1 MDKNINKQNVYISEE
16 ENTLNWIE
24 IQSSFKKSFG
34 NEIYNS
40 WLQKISL
47 VKEYND
53 YLILG
58 VPTRFFRDWIVSR
71 YLDKILEQVKSFKL
85 SLNRIEF
92 KIIEE
97 NKQNQELI
105 KIDQLNKVTEI
116 KDSILNYNR
125 LNPNL
130 SFESF
135 IKGKSNEI
143 ALSYSKKVCD
153 YVSRYNPLYICGG
166 VGLGKTH
173 LLNAIGLETQ
183 KDNNVMFI
191 SAERFMYHFIKSIK
205 KNDMVNFKD
214 FFRKSSVFIIDDIQ
228 FISGKESLQE
238 EFFHTFNSLIEKG
251 SQIIISSDRPPM
263 KLDRVQE
270 RIKSRLSG
278 GLVVD
283 IEAPDLDLKIK
294 ILKKKIEEIQ
304 NQFKENIDLS
314 DEVIN
319 YIASESKTN
328 IRELIGVLN
337 RVIAFSRV
345 HNKVL
350 TTVDCKNI
358 LKDVFSQIRVITV
371 DKIQNIVSNYFN
383 IALSDMLSQRRSR
396 PLARPRQIAMYLA
409 KKMTS
414 RSLPEIGRRFANRDH
429 TTVIH
434 AVKTITRLSDQDDE
448 MKKILIKLKVFC
460 WNSEEMQFIVK
471 RDILLKSLNFVQGV
485 VEKKNTLPIL
495 SNVLLQLKEKK
506 LTIVATDLD
515 IVFHDE
521 IEDVKVLKEGS
532 TTTSAA
538 ILYDILRKIS
548 SNSELNFDL
557 KNENKLSLK
566 E

>member
-1 MDKNINKQNVYISEE
+1 MEKNIKTNQNSFVSEE
-16 ENTLNWIE
+16 EKTLNWE
-24 IQSSFKKSFG
+24 DIQSAFKKTFG
-34 NEIYNS
+34 SEVYNS

-53 YLILG
+53 YLVLG

-97 NKQNQELI
+97 NKQNQEFI
-105 KIDQLNKVTEI
+105 KINEINKVTEI

-130 SFESF
+130 NFESF
-135 IKGKSNEI
+135 IQGKSNDI
-143 ALSYSKKVCD
+143 ALSYSKKVCEHI
-153 YVSRYNPLYICGG
+153 SRYNPLYICGG

-173 LLNAIGLETQ
+173 LLNAIGLELQ
-183 KDNNVMFI
+183 NNNNVMFI

-238 EFFHTFNSLIEKG
+238 EFFHTFNSLMDKG
-251 SQIIISSDRPPM
+251 SQIIISADRAPM
-263 KLDRVQE
+263 KLDRVQD

-283 IEAPDLDLKIK
+283 IDAPDLELKIK
-294 ILKKKIEEIQ
+294 IIKKKIEEIE
-304 NQFKENIDLS
+304 NQFKENITLN
-314 DEVIN
+314 DEVITF
-319 YIASESKTN
+319 IASESKTN

-337 RVIAFSRV
+337 RVIAFGRV
-345 HNKVL
+345 HNKNL
-350 TTVDCKNI
+350 TVHDCKNI
-358 LKDVFSQIRVITV
+358 LKDIFNQIKVITV
-371 DKIQNIVSNYFN
+371 DKIQNVVSNYFN
-383 IALSDMLSQRRSR
+383 IGLSEMLSQRRSR

-409 KKMTS
+409 KKLTT

-434 AVKTITRLSDQDDE
+434 AVKTITRLSEQDDE
-448 MKKILIKLKVFC
+448 MKKNIDQI
-460 WNSEEMQFIVK
+460 
-471 RDILLKSLNFVQGV
+471 KSL
-485 VEKKNTLPIL
+485 
-495 SNVLLQLKEKK
+495 LLEQ
-506 LTIVATDLD
+506 
-515 IVFHDE
+515 
-521 IEDVKVLKEGS
+521 
-532 TTTSAA
+532 
-538 ILYDILRKIS
+538 
-548 SNSELNFDL
+548 
-557 KNENKLSLK
+557 
-566 E
+566 

>member
-1 MDKNINKQNVYISEE
+1 MEKNNSKKQNVYISEE
-16 ENTLNWIE
+16 ENTIKWE
-24 IQSSFKKSFG
+24 DIQSLFKITFG
-34 NEIYNS
+34 SEVYSS

-47 VKEYND
+47 IKEFND

-71 YLDKILEQVKSFKL
+71 YLDKILEQVKKAKP

-97 NKQNQELI
+97 SKNDSELI
-105 KIDQLNKVTEI
+105 KINELNKVTEI

-130 SFESF
+130 NFDSF
-135 IKGKSNEI
+135 IQGKSNEI
-143 ALSYSKKVCD
+143 ALSYSKKICEHL
-153 YVSRYNPLYICGG
+153 SRYNPLYICGG

-173 LLNAIGLETQ
+173 LLNAIGLELQ
-183 KDNNVMFI
+183 GENNVMFI

-228 FISGKESLQE
+228 FIRGKESLQE
-238 EFFHTFNSLIEKG
+238 EFFHTFNSLMEKG
-251 SQIIISSDRPPM
+251 SQIIISADRTPM

-270 RIKSRLSG
+270 RIKSRLAG

-283 IEAPDLDLKIK
+283 IEIPDLELKTK
-294 ILKKKIEEIQ
+294 IIKKKIMEIES
-304 NQFKENIDLS
+304 QFKERINLS

-319 YIASESKTN
+319 YVANESKAS
-328 IRELIGVLN
+328 IRELIGILN

-350 TTVDCKNI
+350 TLSDCKNI
-358 LKDVFSQIRVITV
+358 LKDVFSQIKVITV
-371 DKIQNIVSNYFN
+371 DKIQNVVSNYYN
-383 IALSDMLSQRRSR
+383 IPLSDMLSQRRSR
-396 PLARPRQIAMYLA
+396 PLARPRQVAMYLA

-434 AVKTITRLSDQDDE
+434 AVKTITRLSEQDDE
-448 MKKILIKLKVFC
+448 MKKNINQIK
-460 WNSEEMQFIVK
+460 
-471 RDILLKSLNFVQGV
+471 D
-485 VEKKNTLPIL
+485 
-495 SNVLLQLKEKK
+495 LLQEQ
-506 LTIVATDLD
+506 
-515 IVFHDE
+515 
-521 IEDVKVLKEGS
+521 
-532 TTTSAA
+532 
-538 ILYDILRKIS
+538 
-548 SNSELNFDL
+548 
-557 KNENKLSLK
+557 
-566 E
+566 

>member
-1 MDKNINKQNVYISEE
+1 MENNNIKRQNAFTSEE
-16 ENTLNWIE
+16 EKTLNWEE
-24 IQSSFKKSFG
+24 IQTSFKNTFG
-34 NEIYNS
+34 SEVYNS

-97 NKQNQELI
+97 NKQNQEYI
-105 KIDQLNKVTEI
+105 KINELNKVTEI

-130 SFESF
+130 NFDSF
-135 IKGKSNEI
+135 IQGKSNEI
-143 ALSYSKKVCD
+143 ALSYSKKVCEHI
-153 YVSRYNPLYICGG
+153 SRYNPLYICGG

-173 LLNAIGLETQ
+173 LLNAIGLSLQ
-183 KDNNVMFI
+183 NNNNVMFI

-238 EFFHTFNSLIEKG
+238 EFFHTFNSLIDKG
-251 SQIIISSDRPPM
+251 SQIIISSDRSPM
-263 KLDRVQE
+263 KLDRVQD
-270 RIKSRLSG
+270 RIKSRLAG

-283 IEAPDLDLKIK
+283 IETPDLELKTEI
-294 ILKKKIEEIQ
+294 IKKKILEIQ
-304 NQFKENIDLS
+304 SQFKENIILD

-328 IRELIGVLN
+328 IRELIGILN
-337 RVIAFSRV
+337 RIIAFSRI
-345 HNKVL
+345 HNKNL
-350 TTVDCKNI
+350 TISDCKNI
-358 LKDVFSQIRVITV
+358 LKDVFNQIRVITV
-371 DKIQNIVSNYFN
+371 DKIQNVVSNYFN
-383 IALSDMLSQRRSR
+383 IALSEMLSQRRSR

-409 KKMTS
+409 KKMTT

-434 AVKTITRLSDQDDE
+434 AVKTITRLSEQDDE
-448 MKKILIKLKVFC
+448 MKKNISQI
-460 WNSEEMQFIVK
+460 
-471 RDILLKSLNFVQGV
+471 KSL
-485 VEKKNTLPIL
+485 
-495 SNVLLQLKEKK
+495 LLEQ
-506 LTIVATDLD
+506 
-515 IVFHDE
+515 
-521 IEDVKVLKEGS
+521 
-532 TTTSAA
+532 
-538 ILYDILRKIS
+538 
-548 SNSELNFDL
+548 
-557 KNENKLSLK
+557 
-566 E
+566 

>member
-1 MDKNINKQNVYISEE
+1 MEKNNIKKQNVYISEE
-16 ENTLNWIE
+16 EKTLVWNDV
-24 IQSSFKKSFG
+24 QASFKKTFG
-34 NEIYNS
+34 SEIYNS

-47 VKEYND
+47 IKEYND

-97 NKQNQELI
+97 VRQNQEFTRVS
-105 KIDQLNKVTEI
+105 DLNKVTEI

-130 SFESF
+130 NFDNF
-135 IKGKSNEI
+135 IQGKSNDI
-143 ALSYSKKVCD
+143 ALSYSKKVCEHI
-153 YVSRYNPLYICGG
+153 SRYNPLYICGG

-173 LLNAIGLETQ
+173 LLNAIGLSLHSE
-183 KDNNVMFI
+183 NNVMFI

-228 FISGKESLQE
+228 FISGKDSLQE
-238 EFFHTFNSLIEKG
+238 EFFHTFNSLMDKG
-251 SQIIISSDRPPM
+251 SQIIISSDRAPM
-263 KLDRVQE
+263 KLDKVQD

-283 IEAPDLDLKIK
+283 IESPDLELKTK
-294 ILKKKIEEIQ
+294 IIKKKIGEIES
-304 NQFKENIDLS
+304 QFKENINLS

-319 YIASESKTN
+319 FIASETKTN

-345 HNKVL
+345 HNKTL
-350 TTVDCKNI
+350 NIVDCKNI
-358 LKDVFSQIRVITV
+358 LKDVFNQIRVITV
-371 DKIQNIVSNYFN
+371 DKIQNVVSNFFN
-383 IALSDMLSQRRSR
+383 IQLSEMLSQRRSR

-434 AVKTITRLSDQDDE
+434 AVKTISRLSEQDDE
-448 MKKILIKLKVFC
+448 MKKNITQI
-460 WNSEEMQFIVK
+460 
-471 RDILLKSLNFVQGV
+471 KSL
-485 VEKKNTLPIL
+485 
-495 SNVLLQLKEKK
+495 LLEQQ
-506 LTIVATDLD
+506 
-515 IVFHDE
+515 
-521 IEDVKVLKEGS
+521 
-532 TTTSAA
+532 
-538 ILYDILRKIS
+538 
-548 SNSELNFDL
+548 
-557 KNENKLSLK
+557 
-566 E
+566 

>member
-1 MDKNINKQNVYISEE
+1 MDNKITKKHNAFISEE
-16 ENTLNWIE
+16 EKTINWE
-24 IQSSFKKSFG
+24 EVQNKFRKTFG
-34 NEIYNS
+34 AEVYTS

-47 VKEYND
+47 IKEYND

-71 YLDKILEQVKSFKL
+71 YLDKILEQVKDLKL

-92 KIIEE
+92 KIIED
-97 NKQNQELI
+97 NKENQEYL
-105 KIDQLNKVTEI
+105 KIDELNKVTEI

-125 LNPNL
+125 LNSNL
-130 SFESF
+130 TFDSF
-135 IKGKSNEI
+135 IEGKSNDI

-153 YVSRYNPLYICGG
+153 HIARYNPLYICGG

-173 LLNAIGLETQ
+173 LLNAIGLKLQ
-183 KDNNVMFI
+183 NNNNVMFI

-238 EFFHTFNSLIEKG
+238 EFFHTFNSLMDKG
-251 SQIIISSDRPPM
+251 SQIIISADRAPM
-263 KLDRVQE
+263 KLDRVQD
-270 RIKSRLSG
+270 RIKSRLAG

-283 IEAPDLDLKIK
+283 IDLPDLELKVK
-294 ILKKKIEEIQ
+294 IIKKKLEEIQ
-304 NQFKENIDLS
+304 NQFKENINLN

-319 YIASESKTN
+319 YIAAESKTN

-345 HNKVL
+345 HNKDL
-350 TTVDCKNI
+350 NIGDCKNI

-371 DKIQNIVSNYFN
+371 DKIQNVVSNYFN
-383 IALSDMLSQRRSR
+383 IALSEMLSQRRSR

-409 KKMTS
+409 KKMTT

-434 AVKTITRLSDQDDE
+434 AVKTITRLSEQDDE
-448 MKKILIKLKVFC
+448 MKKNITQI
-460 WNSEEMQFIVK
+460 
-471 RDILLKSLNFVQGV
+471 KSL
-485 VEKKNTLPIL
+485 L
-495 SNVLLQLKEKK
+495 SEQ
-506 LTIVATDLD
+506 
-515 IVFHDE
+515 
-521 IEDVKVLKEGS
+521 
-532 TTTSAA
+532 
-538 ILYDILRKIS
+538 
-548 SNSELNFDL
+548 
-557 KNENKLSLK
+557 
-566 E
+566 

>member
-1 MDKNINKQNVYISEE
+1 MEKNNIKKNNVYISEE
-16 ENTLNWIE
+16 EKTLVWE
-24 IQSSFKKSFG
+24 DIQASFKKTFG

-71 YLDKILEQVKSFKL
+71 YLDKILEQVKAFKL
-85 SLNRIEF
+85 SLSRIEF

-97 NKQNQELI
+97 TKQNQDFI
-105 KIDQLNKVTEI
+105 KINELNKVTEI

-130 SFESF
+130 NFDSF
-135 IKGKSNEI
+135 IQGKSNDI
-143 ALSYSKKVCD
+143 ALSYSKKVCEH
-153 YVSRYNPLYICGG
+153 VSRYNPLYICGG

-173 LLNAIGLETQ
+173 LLNAIGLSLQHE
-183 KDNNVMFI
+183 NNVMFI

-238 EFFHTFNSLIEKG
+238 EFFHTFNSLMDKG
-251 SQIIISSDRPPM
+251 SQIIISSDRSPM
-263 KLDRVQE
+263 KLDKVQD
-270 RIKSRLSG
+270 RIKSRLAG

-283 IEAPDLDLKIK
+283 IEAPDLELKAK
-294 ILKKKIEEIQ
+294 IIKKKIEEIE
-304 NQFKENIDLS
+304 NQFKENINLNE
-314 DEVIN
+314 EVIN
-319 YIASESKTN
+319 FIANETKTN

-345 HNKVL
+345 HNKIL
-350 TTVDCKNI
+350 SISDCKNI
-358 LKDVFSQIRVITV
+358 LRDVFSQIRVITV
-371 DKIQNIVSNYFN
+371 DKIQNVVSNYFN
-383 IALSDMLSQRRSR
+383 IPLSDMLSQRRSR

-434 AVKTITRLSDQDDE
+434 AVKTISRLTDQDDE
-448 MKKILIKLKVFC
+448 MKKNINQI
-460 WNSEEMQFIVK
+460 
-471 RDILLKSLNFVQGV
+471 KSL
-485 VEKKNTLPIL
+485 
-495 SNVLLQLKEKK
+495 LLEQQ
-506 LTIVATDLD
+506 
-515 IVFHDE
+515 
-521 IEDVKVLKEGS
+521 
-532 TTTSAA
+532 
-538 ILYDILRKIS
+538 
-548 SNSELNFDL
+548 
-557 KNENKLSLK
+557 
-566 E
+566 